1 VVHAGV
7 FRAPDAIFDSS
18 VGTVPRVQAG
28 QLPDPVPLGRIDVQR
43 RTARAGNG

>member
-1 VVHAGV
+1 
-7 FRAPDAIFDSS
+7 
-18 VGTVPRVQAG
+18 VPRVQAG